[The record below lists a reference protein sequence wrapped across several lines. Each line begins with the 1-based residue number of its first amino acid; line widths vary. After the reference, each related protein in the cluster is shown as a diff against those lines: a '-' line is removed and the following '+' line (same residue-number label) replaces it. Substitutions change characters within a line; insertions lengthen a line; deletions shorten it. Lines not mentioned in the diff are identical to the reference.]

1 MNTDDSKDYKKSIFN
16 KLTYG
21 INKRLLSYEDKIDN
35 ILDKLNNTNNI
46 NNIDNANNTNNIDN
60 SDFKK
65 ILLSINSFNEK
76 FEILN
81 ERMIN
86 IENRLDNFFIKND
99 TIKNDTIKNDTIKNN
114 TIKNDTIKNDTIK
127 NDTIKNDIIKND
139 TVNCIPP
146 KDYTI
151 NNNTIKNNI
160 VENDNNF
167 YKELKVETFLHLNIN
182 KDFIK
187 ECLNMSNINGDI
199 KLFKKIY
206 IDNILKEYY
215 PIRHI
220 KKKLQYWLDNH
231 MNDDDTNGTY
241 IKNII
246 FKNMETCY
254 LKINIFDE
262 HCDNTEQFL
271 KNQEH
276 INKLSEQKYKDKF
289 LTKIIQIITI

>member
-35 ILDKLNNTNNI
+35 ILDKINNI
-46 NNIDNANNTNNIDN
+46 NNITNTDNSENLNDIDN
-60 SDFKK
+60 SDTTNDTNNSVNINNTDIKK
-65 ILLSINSFNEK
+65 ILLSINSFNNK

-86 IENRLDNFFIKND
+86 IEKILDDFLIKDITVKNDVIKSDVIKND
-99 TIKNDTIKNDTIKNN
+99 VIKSDIVKSDVIKSPIVKSP
-114 TIKNDTIKNDTIK
+114 
-127 NDTIKNDIIKND
+127 II
-139 TVNCIPP
+139 
-146 KDYTI
+146 
-151 NNNTIKNNI
+151 
-160 VENDNNF
+160 DNSF
-167 YKELKVETFLHLNIN
+167 YKELKVETFLNLNIN

-187 ECLNMSNINGDI
+187 ECLNMSSINGDI

-206 IDNILKEYY
+206 IDDTSKEYY

-231 MNDDDTNGTY
+231 MIDDDTNGTY

-246 FKNMETCY
+246 LKNIENCY
-254 LKINIFDE
+254 LKINIIENYTNDM
-262 HCDNTEQFL
+262 DQFL
-271 KNQEH
+271 KNQDH
-276 INKLSEQKYKDKF
+276 INKLSEEKYKDKF
-289 LTKIIQIITI
+289 LLKIITLVSI